1 MKMQVNFTA
10 CPRTVGRDLLYFY
23 TTEIAIVGFLRIE
36 EQSASKVKSDLF
48 LSVKLN
54 IWKL

>member
-1 MKMQVNFTA
+1 MQVNFTA